1 MIPRFTMCVLLCVQ
15 PERVGRL
22 IHLARVIHPFS
33 TFTHSHTH
41 VRTRRHVHAN
51 TTTTTTTTM
60 QKVACVDVRITL
72 LFAAAPSSS
81 HSNRIVFI
89 INEAALGFS
98 GEPRFRV
105 TGFRVSVRPCVYR
118 TCGCVRD
125 APYLF
130 THAVEYNCDSD
141 VQREVF
147 SRRETC
153 TYICSHLANIHIYI
167 YTSHDRGIKS

>member
-1 MIPRFTMCVLLCVQ
+1 M
-15 PERVGRL
+15 
-22 IHLARVIHPFS
+22 
-33 TFTHSHTH
+33 
-41 VRTRRHVHAN
+41 
-51 TTTTTTTTM
+51 TTTTTTM
-60 QKVACVDVRITL
+60 QKVACVVVRTTL

-118 TCGCVRD
+118 TCDCVRD

-153 TYICSHLANIHIYI
+153 TYICSHFANIHIYVARSRNQKLVETLLLI
-167 YTSHDRGIKS
+167 RK